1 MKRKVTKRS
10 LLFKALNIRK
20 IKSINTFLL
29 ENLSTTDT
37 YFFPIFVNENK
48 KVILPTFALVI
59 TWYIFTQK
67 I

>member
-48 KVILPTFALVI
+48 KS
-59 TWYIFTQK
+59 YIAN
-67 I
+67 